1 MWSVKTSAFPYI
13 TSILVE
19 GSTTGRNEM
28 SEYELT
34 DAVNSTLSLFLSTI
48 LAYLTI
54 VSAYLIAAF
63 ISGDKLTRQQFIA
76 ISILFVFAAGLV
88 VWSLWGL
95 GSRIAYTAEALR
107 HANPDHPILFKTL
120 FRDLITMLCV
130 LGIPASFKFMWDVRH
145 PKTE

>member
-63 ISGDKLTRQQFIA
+63 ISGDKLNNQQVFL
-76 ISILFVFAAGLV
+76 ISVLFSFAAGLT
-88 VWSLWGL
+88 VWAMWGA
-95 GSRIAYTAEALR
+95 GSRIVYTADALR
-107 HANPDHPILFKTL
+107 LTNLDYPILFKSL
-120 FRDLITMLCV
+120 FRNSLAIVCV
-130 LGIPASFKFMWDVRH
+130 LGIFASFKFMWDIRH
-145 PKTE
+145 PKTK